1 MALKPPV
8 EVPQGA
14 IRLNTDS
21 QKLEFFA
28 QDQWWQ
34 MATDVPTLDGGA
46 RGLFQGGSV
55 PSPSSGTSTVD
66 YITIPT
72 EGNAIDFGDLTGTC
86 FSGSGG
92 ASRTRSINANG
103 WRGSNSNVID
113 YGTIPSLGNY
123 IDFGDSTYSSRY
135 PGGFSNATRQITVG
149 GFISGYD
156 GTDTMDYIT
165 IASTGN
171 AVDFGNL
178 ISGHDY
184 NMCGSASPTLG
195 FIFGSDEG
203 NSDYLNTI
211 QFVTIATLGNA
222 EDWGDLTTKGG
233 AGRACSSPT
242 RSVVGGGRNNSS
254 SGISEMQY
262 INNSS
267 KGDATVFGHLQSDLK
282 DLTGAVTDCIRGV
295 WGGGAPGYTTEM
307 SYTQIATGGD
317 AADFG
322 DLTLGRSYGNGVSNA
337 HGGL

>member
-1 MALKPPV
+1 MSIIPV
-8 EVPQGA
+8 EVPTGA
-14 IRLNTDS
+14 IRYNTDS
-21 QKLEFFA
+21 NKMECFNGTKWYEISVSSPDLN
-28 QDQWWQ
+28 
-34 MATDVPTLDGGA
+34 GGA

-55 PSPSSGTSTVD
+55 PSPGDGTTTVD

-72 EGNAIDFGDLTGTC
+72 TGNAIDFGDLTGNC

-103 WRGSNSNVID
+103 WRGSNSNIID

-135 PGGFSNATRQITVG
+135 PTGFSNATRQITAG
-149 GFISGYD
+149 GYISGSD

-165 IASTGN
+165 ISTTGN

-184 NMCGSASPTLG
+184 NMAGSASPTRG

-203 NSDYLNTI
+203 NSDYINTI
-211 QFVTIATLGNA
+211 QYVTIATTGNA

-233 AGRACSSPT
+233 KGRACSSPT
-242 RSVVGGGRNNSS
+242 RTLVGGGTNS
-254 SGISEMQY
+254 GTAISEIQY
-262 INNSS
+262 ITNSS
-267 KGDATVFGHLQSDLK
+267 KGNAIVFGHLQSDQR
-282 DLTGAVTDCIRGV
+282 DLNGAVTDCVRACF
-295 WGGGAPGYTTEM
+295 GGGAPAYSTEI
-307 SYTQIATGGD
+307 SYTQITTGGD
-317 AADFG
+317 TADFG
-322 DLTLGRSYGNGVSNA
+322 DLTVGRSYGNGVSNA